1 MSKDKTY
8 RFAVIVEP
16 CEEGG
21 YFAQCPAFQ
30 GCHVEGETYE
40 ETMSEMRKTNSCRS
54 IYALDYLMIGL
65 VDMMS
70 WYLTLTKKL

>member
-1 MSKDKTY
+1 MGEAKTY
-8 RFAVIVEP
+8 RFTVIVEQ

-40 ETMSEMRKTNSCRS
+40 ETMSEMRKSVNAFMQDSLNDGEKIPDDEFTVTSLKV
-54 IYALDYLMIGL
+54 AL
-65 VDMMS
+65 
-70 WYLTLTKKL
+70 

>member
-8 RFAVIVEP
+8 RFTVIVEP

-40 ETMSEMRKTNSCRS
+40 ETMSEMRKTINAKCLYRRLFKGCR
-54 IYALDYLMIGL
+54 IDR
-65 VDMMS
+65 
-70 WYLTLTKKL
+70 

>member
-1 MSKDKTY
+1 MSRKQTY
-8 RFAVIVEP
+8 KFTVIVEP

-40 ETMSEMRKTNSCRS
+40 ETISEMRKS
-54 IYALDYLMIGL
+54 INAFTEDYLKNGEDIPDDEFTVTSL
-65 VDMMS
+65 KVAV
-70 WYLTLTKKL
+70 

>member
-1 MSKDKTY
+1 MSQGQTY
-8 RFAVIVEP
+8 KFTVIVEP

-40 ETMSEMRKTNSCRS
+40 ETMSEMRKAINAF
-54 IYALDYLMIGL
+54 IEDYLKNEEDIPDDEFTVTSL
-65 VDMMS
+65 KVAV
-70 WYLTLTKKL
+70 

>member
-1 MSKDKTY
+1 MGEEKTY
-8 RFAVIVEP
+8 RFTVIVEQ

-40 ETMSEMRKTNSCRS
+40 ETISEMRKAVN
-54 IYALDYLMIGL
+54 AFMQDYLKDGEKIPDDEFTITSL
-65 VDMMS
+65 KVA
-70 WYLTLTKKL
+70 L

>member
-8 RFAVIVEP
+8 RFTVIVEP

-30 GCHVEGETYE
+30 GCHVEGKH
-40 ETMSEMRKTNSCRS
+40 M
-54 IYALDYLMIGL
+54 
-65 VDMMS
+65 
-70 WYLTLTKKL
+70 KKLCLK